1 MRDRSLALDRPDPRL
16 IPFLDDLAHLLAK
29 SYIRDRERREQL
41 KSYVRAFAQ
50 KMVTEVEE
58 EAA

>member
-1 MRDRSLALDRPDPRL
+1 MDRPDPRL